1 MGKTKTIPQVIAQFV
16 GSDPAFNGLF
26 VYEALNRHVQHV
38 MSLDPKDHERAL
50 VSLSLMQDIAQYWH
64 DLTHEPIKAKIG
76 EAQKI

>member
-1 MGKTKTIPQVIAQFV
+1 MKPKTIPKIIAEFV

-38 MSLDPKDHERAL
+38 MSLDPKDHDRSV
-50 VSLSLMQDIAQYWH
+50 VSLSLMQHIAQQWH
-64 DLTHEPIKAKIG
+64 DMTHEPIKAKIG